1 MSVPPQRP
9 KGARPMPGHGGS
21 YMNVTSPTSSPPE
34 GMDSASATNPYLNA
48 RPRLNLNIGGGFGT
62 PSPQPQPQQS
72 SGSDSF
78 SLRPNPSLVYGGG
91 PAPAKKPALKL
102 GLQIGKPTPSLNLAI
117 PSTQTSR
124 TESGNNSPSEAYESY
139 YGIIPQPNQQPAAPP
154 TNASLSTPNTEPFS
168 AETIRPPIATIVPA
182 ASGSNSV
189 RENEMSDLQKAIEA
203 IQIREA
209 TDPENEDAIKWNNDM
224 FESVRRLGEGAGGA
238 VYQVKQKSTG
248 KMMAMKTIPANPETP
263 PRQLRRELEFLSTCI
278 HPNITEFYGAYLAS
292 GTAGKYPA
300 AEVVLLMEFC
310 EGGSLETVSKKL
322 REQKKRI
329 GEQLVAK
336 LALGTLQDIKPSNIL
351 LTREGVVKLCDF
363 GVSGVLVNSMA
374 GTFTGTSWY
383 MSPERIRGD
392 PYSIRSD
399 VWSTG
404 LTILEL
410 ARNKFP
416 YPPDLGP
423 IELLSVIVNG
433 DIPELEDEAPGPDG
447 APGAIW
453 SQPMKDFVNRCL
465 IIDGTRRPTP
475 REILQDPWIVQNGN
489 NDIDMEKWMRLLFN
503 WPKPPKKGSRRPK
516 QSDGGTSSTP
526 SGSVDYSSQPLS
538 ATSAYSATTET
549 GYDTPR
555 HTYEPGSRD
564 AEAINSGLSS
574 GFPRL
579 CSSAVQSTPI
589 TMVAST
595 ALHYDA
601 PWQVYALD
609 WCRTSGLG
617 QQRIRS
623 GFRLAL
629 GSFTEDYRNRISI
642 IGLADERYLVD
653 TFEDEG
659 YSEGYGQSQSDFTV
673 LAETM
678 HGYPIT
684 KIAWEPASTLSQGWK
699 GSASELLTST
709 GDALRIW
716 EYIGSDA
723 DQKVPSQY
731 VGRSAQAPGRLTQKI
746 ALSSLKRAG
755 CHRLAQAKNPT
766 PTSAPLT
773 SFSWNTISPSLVV
786 TSSIDTTCTVWDISA
801 NSAVTQLIAHDREVY
816 DVAWVPSSTDS
827 FVSVGADGSLRAF
840 DLRSLEHSTILY
852 EAPSPKT
859 GSVASPQPHARPA
872 TSPLLRIA
880 FNPLDPNFIATF
892 HADSNDVQVLD
903 MRSPGKPVSELRG
916 HRAPV
921 QAIGWGASEGS
932 MLATAG
938 DDHQLLVWDLSSSS
952 VSPRQQ
958 VRSPA
963 LPEAQNQTRSVLD
976 PTFSYLAP
984 SEVNNLTWSPPMTSL
999 SLGGGMQTAPGE
1011 WIAIATGKTVKVL
1024 KV

>member
-1 MSVPPQRP
+1 MAAPPPRP
-9 KGARPMPGHGGS
+9 RGARPMPTGGS
-21 YMNVTSPTSSPPE
+21 YMNVTSPTLSAQEGVDSP
-34 GMDSASATNPYLNA
+34 GATTPYLNP
-48 RPRLNLNIGGGFGT
+48 RPRLNLNIGGGLQT
-62 PSPQPQPQQS
+62 PTPPLQPQQS
-72 SGSDSF
+72 EGSESH
-78 SLRPNPSLVYGGG
+78 SLRPNLSLVYGQGG
-91 PAPAKKPALKL
+91 AATAAKKPALKL
-102 GLQIGKPTPSLNLAI
+102 GLQIGKPTPALNLSI
-117 PSTQTSR
+117 PSIQTSR
-124 TESGNNSPSEAYESY
+124 TQSGNNSPSEAYESY
-139 YGIIPQPNQQPAAPP
+139 YGIIPQPNQQPVAPP
-154 TNASLSTPNTEPFS
+154 TNNSLSTPYTEPFS

-182 ASGSNSV
+182 ANGATTV
-189 RENEMSDLQKAIEA
+189 RENEMVDLQKAIEA
-203 IQIREA
+203 IQIRET
-209 TDPENEDAIKWNNDM
+209 TDPENEDAIRWNNDM

-238 VYQVKQKSTG
+238 VYQVKQKNTG

-263 PRQLRRELEFLSTCI
+263 P
-278 HPNITEFYGAYLAS
+278 
-292 GTAGKYPA
+292 PA

-329 GEQLVAK
+329 GEPVVAK
-336 LALGTLQDIKPSNIL
+336 LAVGVLLGLDYLHGRKIIHRDIKPSNIL
-351 LTREGVVKLCDF
+351 LTKEGVVKLCDF

-392 PYSIRSD
+392 SYSIRSD

-433 DIPELEDEAPGPDG
+433 DIPELEDEAEGPDG
-447 APGAIW
+447 QPGAVW
-453 SQPMKDFVNRCL
+453 SQGMKDFVNKCL
-465 IIDGTRRPTP
+465 IIDGTRRPSP
-475 REILQDPWIVQNGN
+475 REILQDQWLVQNGN
-489 NDIDMEKWMRLLFN
+489 VDIDMEKWMRHLFN
-503 WPKPPKKGSRRPK
+503 WPKPPRKGVRRPK
-516 QSDGGTSSTP
+516 PSDGSSSGTP
-526 SGSVDYSSQPLS
+526 GGSMDSSSQPLS
-538 ATSAYSATTET
+538 ATSAYSATTES

-555 HTYEPGSRD
+555 IITE
-564 AEAINSGLSS
+564 SS
-574 GFPRL
+574 
-579 CSSAVQSTPI
+579 S
-589 TMVAST
+589 
-595 ALHYDA
+595 
-601 PWQVYALD
+601 
-609 WCRTSGLG
+609 
-617 QQRIRS
+617 
-623 GFRLAL
+623 RLAL

-653 TFEDEG
+653 NFEDEG
-659 YSEGYGQSQSDFTV
+659 YTEGYGQSPQSDFTV

-699 GSASELLTST
+699 GSSSELLTST

-716 EYIGSDA
+716 EYVGDA
-723 DQKVPSQY
+723 DQKVASQY

-746 ALSSLKRAG
+746 ALSS
-755 CHRLAQAKNPT
+755 AKNPT

-773 SFSWNTISPSLVV
+773 SFSWNAISPSLVV

-852 EAPSPKT
+852 EAPTPKA
-859 GSVASPQPHARPA
+859 GSVSSPQPHARPA

-903 MRSPGKPVSELRG
+903 MRSPGKPVSELKAHRG
-916 HRAPV
+916 PI

-938 DDHQLLVWDLSSSS
+938 DDRQLLVWDLSSTS

-963 LPEAQNQTRSVLD
+963 LPESSQSATRTLTD
-976 PTFSYLAP
+976 PAFAYLAP

-999 SLGGGMQTAPGE
+999 ALGGGLQTAPGE